1 MGLGNGPQSLKEW
14 ASLFKWN
21 GRNTGMTNNKT
32 VLRASIIHTSS
43 GFSWTLTWYPS
54 KRRQTLEARG
64 FRNARAAYKGLMKQ
78 MGKI

>member
-1 MGLGNGPQSLKEW
+1 
-14 ASLFKWN
+14 
-21 GRNTGMTNNKT
+21 MTNNKT